1 MLITKRMHEMGAR
14 QHHANIEKRGREGE
28 SLGEGRKL
36 QKQSRD
42 DNDRSVR
49 STERTQVGVAWDGA
63 EPSARAQ
70 IHDAGD
76 GSSSQLSGFPS
87 EAASIQASSPIVS
100 PPVIV
105 SKRDEAVEVVGG
117 KNDIAAENI
126 LENLLTHDLSLPREI
141 LDADGCNDERER
153 VKDREKARA
162 REREREARGS
172 RLLAQKM
179 KDPQLPLSEEERV
192 DVLLAGIK
200 CGSETRD
207 QVKGK
212 KLLMVVGNTGV
223 GKSLIVNYIH
233 GCEMEMERDKER
245 KVVRVKE
252 DSKLKAIMEIGHT
265 NQSMTFL
272 PQLEEDDNFTY
283 LDCPVPLCNLNTV
296 LYAADVDN

>member
-153 VKDREKARA
+153 VKDREKARV

-179 KDPQLPLSEEERV
+179 KDPLLPLSEEERV

-212 KLLMVVGNTGV
+212 ELLMVVGNTGV

-233 GCEMEMERDKER
+233 GCEMERDKEL

-272 PQLEEDDNFTY
+272 PQLEADDNVTY

-296 LYAADVDN
+296 LYAAVVDN